1 MSPDRRTST
10 DRTGPRA
17 RLPSLRWYLGVA
29 RLRGARLL
37 LLPGRELAHRAC
49 ALLAAA
55 ALLVGC
61 CAQLVRELR
70 PADVV
75 DGLPVSQAVFN
86 IWIYLAVM
94 LVSALVSY
102 ALRPKV
108 KPPEQAKPQTPVAV
122 DGKGIRR
129 TYGEVWHTDPQVLAY
144 KQLGTQKIKAKGG
157 KK

>member
-1 MSPDRRTST
+1 MSPGKHQPSDPSLL
-10 DRTGPRA
+10 RA
-17 RLPSLRWYLGVA
+17 RLPSLRWYFAVA

-37 LLPGRELAHRAC
+37 LLPGRELAHRVS

-61 CAQLVRELR
+61 CAQLLRELR
-70 PADVV
+70 PAEVV

-102 ALRPKV
+102 ALRPKL